1 MRAFEGKTVMV
12 TGGGTGIGLAVA
24 RRFASEG
31 ASVIILGR
39 RKAPLE
45 EAAASLREAAGEA
58 GCGGTVRTFD
68 GVDVANGDA
77 VSAMFDNLEGSG
89 VSLDVL
95 VNNAGVSGPV
105 MCFASDDLSEF
116 ADTVAIHLTGTFWTS
131 REALRIMR
139 AGSKIVTI
147 STFFT
152 EERPLEQR
160 PYRFRSPYTASQGAK
175 NRLAEA
181 LAWELHG
188 RGISSIA
195 TNPGPVHSDRIYKTV
210 YPKAAAEFMR
220 VGGFESLDPAS
231 VRRACSLILPLLGE
245 GEQAVR
251 EGLDRAAAE
260 LRSCGGGGGG
270 DADLPAPDPAL
281 LGRLLSRVQEVA
293 EKIQANTAGMIA
305 DRQFLSQDQVAATV
319 AALSGDELS
328 AVLSGKVIPGDR
340 VFYPVKAHVGG
351 APPAAPAPS
360 FSGSPVVFTVGAANG
375 EDAAYGAALA
385 AHAEKRGAVAVCILR
400 AWAPDAVR
408 SAFSEFHTH
417 EADLSDA
424 AALDR
429 WLAAAASNFGPVA
442 AAVHLTGNVPDA
454 GVPLSSLGRA
464 EWDAL
469 VRRFILEPATAA
481 HRALAHF
488 VPGGGDDPRLFRG
501 ASGRAVI
508 VGPALPAGRKVPG
521 DTRARA
527 EVFRG
532 ALRPL
537 AATVNQE
544 LSDVLKSDARVFAAL
559 PGSPDGAEPDGARMA
574 AAFDYFVSPES
585 ASSAQVAFCVDEAR
599 RRSG

>member
-1 MRAFEGKTVMV
+1 MQAFKGKTAMV

-45 EAAASLREAAGEA
+45 EAAALLRKDAGAA

-68 GVDVANGDA
+68 GVDVADGAA
-77 VSAMFDNLEGSG
+77 VSAMFDRLEESG
-89 VSLDVL
+89 ASLDIL

-131 REALRIMR
+131 REALRVMR
-139 AGSKIVTI
+139 AGSRIVTI

-181 LAWELHG
+181 LAWDLHG
-188 RGISSIA
+188 RGIASIA

-220 VGGFESLDPAS
+220 VGGFESLDPAT
-231 VRRACSLILPLLGE
+231 VRRSCSLILPLLGE

-260 LRSCGGGGGG
+260 LRSGGSGGGG
-270 DADLPAPDPAL
+270 DAPGPDLLAS
-281 LGRLLSRVQEVA
+281 LLSKVQAVA

-305 DRQFLSQDQVAATV
+305 DRQFLSQGQVAAMV

-328 AVLSGKVIPGDR
+328 SMLSGKVMPGDR

-351 APPAAPAPS
+351 APPGAHAPDLSGRSVVIAA
-360 FSGSPVVFTVGAANG
+360 GAADAR
-375 EDAAYGAALA
+375 DAAYGAALA
-385 AHAEKRGAVAVCILR
+385 AHAEERGAKAVCILP
-400 AWAPDAVR
+400 AGAPGEVR
-408 SAFSEFHTH
+408 SEFSRFHTH

-442 AAVHLTGNVPDA
+442 AVVHLTGSVPGDA
-454 GVPLSSLGRA
+454 PISSLGRA

-469 VRRFILEPATAA
+469 VRRFIMEPATVA

-488 VPGGGDDPRLFRG
+488 VPGGGEDPRLFKG

-521 DTRARA
+521 AARARA

-544 LSDVLKSDARVFAAL
+544 LSDVLESNARVFVAL
-559 PGSPDGAEPDGARMA
+559 PGSPDGAEQDGARLA
-574 AAFDYFVSPES
+574 AAFDYFVSPAS
-585 ASSAQVAFCVDEAR
+585 ASSAQVAFCIDEAR
-599 RRSG
+599 RIA

>member
-24 RRFASEG
+24 GRFASEG

-39 RKAPLE
+39 RRSPLE
-45 EAAASLREAAGEA
+45 EAAASLREAARKA
-58 GCGGTVRTFD
+58 GCGGTVRVFD
-68 GVDVANGDA
+68 GVDVADGAA
-77 VSAMFDNLEGSG
+77 VSAMFDDLEGSG

-116 ADTVAIHLTGTFWTS
+116 ADTVAIHLTGAFWVS
-131 REALRIMR
+131 REALRTMR
-139 AGSKIVTI
+139 PGSKIITI

-188 RGISSIA
+188 RGIASIA

-231 VRRACSLILPLLGE
+231 VRRACSLVLPLLGE
-245 GEQAVR
+245 GEQEVR
-251 EGLDRAAAE
+251 EGLARAAAE
-260 LRSCGGGGGG
+260 MRPGGGAAGAG
-270 DADLPAPDPAL
+270 PDPAL
-281 LGRLLSRVQEVA
+281 LGRLLSKVQEVA

-305 DRQFLSQDQVAATV
+305 DRQFLSQGQVAATV

-351 APPAAPAPS
+351 APPAAPLPDLAGMS
-360 FSGSPVVFTVGAANG
+360 VVFMVGAADG
-375 EDAAYGAALA
+375 ADAAYGAALA
-385 AHAEKRGAVAVCILR
+385 AHAEACGARAVCILPDE
-400 AWAPDAVR
+400 APDAVR
-408 SAFSEFHTH
+408 SAFSGLHTH
-417 EADLSDA
+417 EAGLSDA

-442 AAVHLTGNVPDA
+442 AAVHLTGNVPSAA
-454 GVPLSSLGRA
+454 GPLSSLGRA

-469 VRRFILEPATAA
+469 VRRFVIEPATSA
-481 HRALAHF
+481 HRSLAHF

-501 ASGRAVI
+501 ASGRTVI

-521 DTRARA
+521 DARARA

-544 LSDVLKSDARVFAAL
+544 LSDVLRSDARMFVAL
-559 PGSPDGAEPDGARMA
+559 PGSPDGAEPDASRLA

-585 ASSAQVAFCVDEAR
+585 ASSAQVVFCVDDAR
-599 RRSG
+599 RRGG